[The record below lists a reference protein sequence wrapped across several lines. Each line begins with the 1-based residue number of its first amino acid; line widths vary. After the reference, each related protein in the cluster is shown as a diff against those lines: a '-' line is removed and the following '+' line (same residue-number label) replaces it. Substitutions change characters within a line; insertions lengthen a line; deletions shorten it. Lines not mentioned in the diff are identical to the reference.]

1 MPERLKSKIYRT
13 VVRWVAFYGAE
24 SWLTTRGI
32 EYRLIVM
39 EMKMVRWM
47 DCVTRLDHMAYGDI
61 RKRFGI
67 VLIGEKPHETCLRWY
82 GHVLRASSDTMC
94 KIGLTL
100 EVRRGRG
107 RPKQHWLDRMPA
119 DLKTMGVH
127 PEQEYGLFRGLGT
140 RMRTF
145 VSRPIKEQTM
155 MQFLRRVEQREI
167 EADREELRLR
177 ELNRGAVPFPLD
189 RVSRSLRRRNGINE
203 VFADESFL
211 ECSTQL
217 PTTSFAEEMAAFD
230 RGGNQ
235 NEGAVVVNGS
245 PFWVDPL
252 SKLPTAP
259 DTSDTEDDLPLN
271 GGVIF
276 EVHQGTIELVPMPE
290 IP

>member
-32 EYRLIVM
+32 EHRLIVM

-67 VLIGEKPHETCLRWY
+67 VLVGEKPHETCLRWY

-94 KIGLTL
+94 KIGLTV

-127 PEQEYGLFRGLGT
+127 PEQEYGRSPWRQKFCKADPASKRD
-140 RMRTF
+140 
-145 VSRPIKEQTM
+145 
-155 MQFLRRVEQREI
+155 RRY
-167 EADREELRLR
+167 EEEEHLMLKSNSKKNKGFHR
-177 ELNRGAVPFPLD
+177 ELK
-189 RVSRSLRRRNGINE
+189 E
-203 VFADESFL
+203 
-211 ECSTQL
+211 
-217 PTTSFAEEMAAFD
+217 
-230 RGGNQ
+230 
-235 NEGAVVVNGS
+235 
-245 PFWVDPL
+245 
-252 SKLPTAP
+252 
-259 DTSDTEDDLPLN
+259 
-271 GGVIF
+271 
-276 EVHQGTIELVPMPE
+276 
-290 IP
+290 